1 MPTKTEEI
9 IKEVS
14 QEFQVSQDQVLQQ
27 SLKAFL
33 EHRLRA
39 VEAELFEISGKYN
52 ISSVEA
58 MESCYREGSLEEA
71 ESWRDLQR
79 LDHLEYQRDRLR
91 ELLRKL
97 R

>member
-1 MPTKTEEI
+1 MLTRTEEI

-14 QEFQVSQDQVLQQ
+14 QEFQVTQDQVLQQ

-33 EHRLRA
+33 EHRLHT
-39 VEAELFEISGKYN
+39 VEAEVFEIRGKYN

-58 MESCYREGSLEEA
+58 MESRYREGSLEEA